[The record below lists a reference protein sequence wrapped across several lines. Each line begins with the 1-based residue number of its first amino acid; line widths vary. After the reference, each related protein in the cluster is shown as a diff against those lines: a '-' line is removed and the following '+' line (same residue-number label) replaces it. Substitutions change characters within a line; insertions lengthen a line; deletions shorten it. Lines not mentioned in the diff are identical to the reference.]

1 MRDRTLKVTSP
12 TNGALLFPTLIR
24 TKPIPPLDGPVLSK
38 HPYPFMPV
46 QSIPVPVK
54 RVFTVPRLT
63 DSLQVKLITTGP
75 VVPVNKIQK
84 VFPVNDLKLWLD
96 ASDTASIE
104 MDSSNKVYK
113 WHDKSG
119 NGYDAFGSV
128 NNQLPLYSSTGINS
142 KPALS
147 FDGSNDFLE
156 ANNRLGL
163 PANPAITV
171 IMVARVNQHAQAD
184 ERFLEIGGGSHHLA
198 VSTGSEGWSW
208 RHNGG
213 QERYGNTAVNTDY
226 LLAWERPAN
235 GNYASSKFYLNG
247 VEQAAYNWII

>member
-1 MRDRTLKVTSP
+1 MVQYFPSLP
-12 TNGALLFPTLIR
+12 TVYT
-24 TKPIPPLDGPVLSK
+24 
-38 HPYPFMPV
+38 V

-54 RVFTVPRLT
+54 SFYGTTITGLT
-63 DSLQVKLITTGP
+63 AGETYHYRTRSTGKQNP
-75 VVPVNKIQK
+75 KSISG
-84 VFPVNDLKLWLD
+84 NDLKLWLD

-104 MDSSNKVYK
+104 MDSSNKIYK

-128 NNQLPLYSSTGINS
+128 NNQLPLFSSTGINS

-171 IMVARVNQHAQAD
+171 IMVARVNQHAQSD
-184 ERFLEIGGGSHHLA
+184 ERFFEIGGTAHSFA
-198 VSTGSEGWSW
+198 VSPVRKVGHGGIM
-208 RHNGG
+208 GG

-247 VEQAAYNWII
+247 VEQVQLGI